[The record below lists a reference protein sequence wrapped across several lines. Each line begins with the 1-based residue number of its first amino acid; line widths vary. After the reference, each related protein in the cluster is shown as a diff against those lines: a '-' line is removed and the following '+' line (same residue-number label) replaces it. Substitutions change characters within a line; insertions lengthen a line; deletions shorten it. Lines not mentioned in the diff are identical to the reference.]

1 MRNLAKVL
9 CSNLTK
15 SERNLLRLVLAEQ
28 SAELLHELGLRK
40 TKTRREKV
48 VVEFD
53 LTEELLL
60 AWTDSLA
67 EEKTA

>member
-15 SERNLLRLVLAEQ
+15 SERNLLRLVLVEQ

-40 TKTRREKV
+40 TRSRRDRV
-48 VVEFD
+48 TLEFD
-53 LTEELLL
+53 VTEELLTH
-60 AWTDSLA
+60 WT
-67 EEKTA
+67 EEKSA